1 MNPKILPI
9 VIAIIMSFGNKSA
22 LVEQARLQQ
31 YQQENYIDTRYITIA
46 TIRPKTKIPK
56 NSRLVRYYKFADD
69 KDNRLIFGMIY
80 ADSKYVNDNCCTH
93 YIKDTYNKEC
103 RAYQRNKTDCLL
115 NEIYSMKVY
124 TADNKKFYVKRSG
137 MLK

>member
-1 MNPKILPI
+1 
-9 VIAIIMSFGNKSA
+9 MSFGNKSA

-31 YQQENYIDTRYITIA
+31 YQQENYIDTRYIAIA
-46 TIRPKTKIPK
+46 TIKPKTKIPK

-93 YIKDTYNKEC
+93 YIKDTYNKEY

-124 TADNKKFYVKRSG
+124 TADNKKFYVKRGG